1 MELARAP
8 VVCRHIPGLQLVF
21 GVTALSW
28 PEWRA
33 VLVLSAPVV
42 LLDEALKFVSR
53 GGLGAWGRAVSW
65 ACTFC
70 WRSRRY
76 MGVSSDGARY
86 GEAGEDGEEMQK
98 LRST

>member
-1 MELARAP
+1 MVP
-8 VVCRHIPGLQLVF
+8 CRHIPGLQLVF

-33 VLVLSAPVV
+33 VLLLSAPVV
-42 LLDEALKFVSR
+42 LLDEGLKFVSR
-53 GGLGAWGRAVSW
+53 GGLASWGRALTW

-76 MGVSSDGARY
+76 MGVAGDGTRY
-86 GEAGEDGEEMQK
+86 DEDAGDGQEMQK